1 MKPQYAVLDVE
12 TTGLDPNE
20 HRVVEIAIVHLD
32 AHFNVLD
39 VWSTIVDPGCDIPR
53 DAVAIHG
60 IGVETLTES
69 TAPTFADISD
79 EVTARLAN
87 CMIVGHHVE
96 FDLGFIQAE
105 YERCDKPARR
115 MTGYDTC
122 NRARNTIPGQ
132 ESYKLSSL
140 LNYIESQTVDTTSF
154 VGDHCAERD
163 ALGAAELFKYLELV
177 VVPRNSRNK
186 RRTEKALKAAN
197 VDVDAETPANNT
209 TDETV
214 GEVNPPSAEIR
225 VVHDGPVAYETDVER
240 ERATLKSAKGAP
252 APTASRW
259 SRPVDGEP
267 QAILERATLPEE
279 PSSRS
284 RALETEIAAKL
295 AENEEPVDALAAP
308 PQSDAWVHTLF
319 ALGTLLGL
327 AVFIIPGIIVAVYWY
342 RWAKTRR
349 DIPGEVID
357 ETSELPENK
366 TPEALDTEPA
376 PKPVDEVHRKID
388 LRSYEEKSLKSNDH

>member
-32 AHFNVLD
+32 AHFNILD
-39 VWSTIVDPGCDIPR
+39 VWSTVVDPGCDIPR

-69 TAPTFADISD
+69 AAPTFDQICDDVS
-79 EVTARLAN
+79 ARLAN

-105 YERCDKPARR
+105 YERCGKPARR

-122 NRARNTIPGQ
+122 NRARTTIPGQ

-140 LNYIESQTVDTTSF
+140 LNYIESRTVDTTTF

-197 VDVDAETPANNT
+197 VDVTEDTPVKTSAE
-209 TDETV
+209 EGV
-214 GEVNPPSAEIR
+214 GEINPPSAEIR
-225 VVHDGPVAYETDVER
+225 VVHEGPVAYETDVER
-240 ERATLKSAKGAP
+240 ERATLKAVDGSP

-267 QAILERATLPEE
+267 QAIRERAMLPEE
-279 PSSRS
+279 PSQRS
-284 RALETEIAAKL
+284 RAIETEIAAKL
-295 AENEEPVDALAAP
+295 AAAEEPTDALAAP

-319 ALGTLLGL
+319 AIGTLVGL
-327 AVFIIPGIIVAVYWY
+327 AVFLIPGIIVAVYWY
-342 RWAKTRR
+342 RWAKNKQ

-357 ETSELPENK
+357 EPAELEDTK
-366 TPEALDTEPA
+366 TAGELETEAG
-376 PKPVDEVHRKID
+376 PKPIDEVHRKID
-388 LRSYEEKSLKSNDH
+388 LRSYEEKSLKK